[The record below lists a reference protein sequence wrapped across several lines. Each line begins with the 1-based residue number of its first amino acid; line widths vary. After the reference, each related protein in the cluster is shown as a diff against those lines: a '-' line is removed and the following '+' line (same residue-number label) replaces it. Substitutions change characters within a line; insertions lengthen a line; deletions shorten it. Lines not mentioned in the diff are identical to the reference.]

1 MSGADMLDPELRE
14 AARHLIATGRIRA
27 EVDSERYRTAVKGR
41 QDLAEFFRSE
51 LGWTLEVLE
60 VAELVRLHKRRAD
73 VPADRGPRLQRE
85 GRAGPLAPA
94 KVLVLAALVCEQL
107 WRRPRMSLREL
118 LQAIAQV
125 CATEA
130 PSGRL
135 PHFRIVAS
143 DGIAKKEAHQNRQ
156 NLVDALK
163 LLVAEG
169 SIVVDA
175 DLDRAVT
182 DEESDLVVKASRD
195 RLAAK
200 FSSLSPTL
208 LALDDLS
215 PNLHAGALAAES
227 LLDHSTATE
236 EELAAPT
243 LETRRLKAIRRLVD
257 DPATDPL
264 DDDSAS
270 TPYLHTLTGRERGLT
285 VATSLGLAATVR
297 RDWWEITDP
306 TGLGTDI
313 DFPNGR
319 RSERQAALA
328 LLETLARRDDLSAPL
343 SITEVIA
350 QFEEV
355 REDLPRWAAAYERR
369 LPALARAAAAEL
381 VAAGLLTIDPEH
393 PDQWLP
399 TPGVRLWR
407 VRVRQASTESAS
419 AERPAERSTAEQ
431 TALPITDQ
439 PANDHE
445 SAGEQPRTER

>member
-27 EVDSERYRTAVKGR
+27 ETDPERYRAAVKGR
-41 QDLAEFFRSE
+41 EDLAEFFRSE
-51 LGWTLEVLE
+51 LGWTLQVLE

-73 VPADRGPRLQRE
+73 VPADRGPQLQRE
-85 GRAGPLAPA
+85 GRDGPLAPA

-125 CATEA
+125 CAAEA

-156 NLVDALK
+156 HLVDALK

-169 SIVVDA
+169 SIIVDA

-182 DEESDLVVKASRD
+182 DDESDLVVSASRD

-208 LALDDLS
+208 LALNELS
-215 PNLHAGALAAES
+215 PDLHAGALSAET
-227 LLDHSTATE
+227 LLDHSGATE
-236 EELAAPT
+236 GEPAAPT
-243 LETRRLKAIRRLVD
+243 VETRRLKAIRRLVD

-264 DDDSAS
+264 DDDAAS

-285 VATSLGLAATVR
+285 VATSLGLAATAR

-306 TGLGTDI
+306 SGLGTGI

-319 RSERQAALA
+319 RTERQAALA
-328 LLETLARRDDLSAPL
+328 LLGALARRDDQSAALP
-343 SITEVIA
+343 ITEVIA
-350 QFEEV
+350 QFEDV
-355 REDLPRWAAAYERR
+355 RQDMPRWAAAYERR
-369 LPALARAAAAEL
+369 LPALARAAAGEL
-381 VAAGLLTIDPEH
+381 VAAGLLTVDPEQ

-407 VRVRQASTESAS
+407 VRVRQASTDPAS
-419 AERPAERSTAEQ
+419 SRRPPVQPTTEQ
-431 TALPITDQ
+431 TTLPLDDDQ
-439 PANDHE
+439 PVDDHDADDE
-445 SAGEQPRTER
+445 